1 MILDTIVL
9 STAKRVAAAKER
21 LSLSQVKAAAMK
33 MNCATDFPFERQL
46 TRAGINFICE
56 VKRASPSKGLIV
68 TDFLYLDIAR
78 AYEEAGAAAISVLT
92 EPEFF
97 LGSNEYLR
105 EISAAVTVPCL
116 RKDFIIDE
124 YQIYEAKLLGA
135 SAVLLICA
143 ILDGETVKRYI
154 EMCDTL
160 GLSALVEVH
169 DEKEMH
175 SAIEAKARVIGVNNR
190 NLNDFTVDIDT
201 SCRLRDLAPSGV
213 IFVAE
218 SGIKSTADVAALRN
232 GGVNAVLVGEALMR
246 AKNKKMMLEELRG
259 DAK

>member
-9 STAKRVAAAKER
+9 STAKRVAAAKKQ
-21 LSLSQVKAAAMK
+21 LSLSQVKAAAME
-33 MNCATDFPFERQL
+33 MNCATGFPFEWQM

-68 TDFLYLDIAR
+68 ADFPYLDIAR
-78 AYEEAGAAAISVLT
+78 EYEDAGAAAISVLT

-97 LGSNEYLR
+97 LGSDKYLS

-124 YQIYEAKLLGA
+124 YQIFEAKLLGA

-154 EMCDTL
+154 ELCDTL

-169 DEKEMH
+169 DEKEMY

-190 NLNDFTVDIDT
+190 NLNDFTVDIGT
-201 SCRLRDLAPSGV
+201 SRRLCDLAPPDTT
-213 IFVAE
+213 FVAE
-218 SGIKSTADVAALRN
+218 SGIKTAADVAVLRN
-232 GGVNAVLVGEALMR
+232 SGVNAVLVGEALMR
-246 AKNKKMMLEELRG
+246 AENKKKMLAELRG
-259 DAK
+259 DAR